1 MEKATTDS
9 RQVHYNWIDETRW
22 CKTDSYSTNMLEVE
36 WISPVGTH
44 KAVWI
49 LNLISSI
56 SRRSSWGNPRRP
68 FFSQK
73 LSVHCAGT
81 RAKKRVRF
89 GKAAV
94 MDSQLREDL
103 HSNNMMMLLQHI
115 PHIHQCPLPSA
126 GLEWEKADKQLYKR
140 PKKTN
145 CCSNCRL
152 QNTIAFV
159 SLCTSTRK
167 ETGGEL
173 SSWKMWL
180 KDTIHHLILEYPEI
194 LWHVA
199 AFLSLNR
206 KRGML
211 KILCIHTV
219 HETLSVTALFVTQ
232 CNWFI

>member
-1 MEKATTDS
+1 MAQNRFLQHQHAWSGMNFPRGDS
-9 RQVHYNWIDETRW
+9 KLFESRILFLLSVVDQVEEIQGG
-22 CKTDSYSTNMLEVE
+22 L
-36 WISPVGTH
+36 
-44 KAVWI
+44 
-49 LNLISSI
+49 
-56 SRRSSWGNPRRP
+56 
-68 FFSQK
+68 FFPQK

-94 MDSQLREDL
+94 TDSRLREDL

-115 PHIHQCPLPSA
+115 PPHECPLPSA
-126 GLEWEKADKQLYKR
+126 GLEWEKADKQLHKR

-173 SSWKMWL
+173 STWKMWL

-206 KRGML
+206 KRGMR

-219 HETLSVTALFVTQ
+219 HETLSITALFVTQ
-232 CNWFI
+232 CYWFI